1 MKAHSDAE
9 NPNEDFRDNQPATVA
24 RVMRDGLLNSASKEE
39 ALMNRDLRQVAASA
53 KLSMLLDQL
62 ETALPV
68 LVGAPSLRPADW
80 SELDRRLN
88 GVRSLLA
95 NATYRS
101 RTRRARSPTVRPA
114 RSDGMP
120 IATLF

>member
-1 MKAHSDAE
+1 MAGTSRINREVYVRFCGRLVVKFLR
-9 NPNEDFRDNQPATVA
+9 PTRQ
-24 RVMRDGLLNSASKEE
+24 
-39 ALMNRDLRQVAASA
+39 ALMNRDLRQEAAPA

>member
-1 MKAHSDAE
+1 MKTHSDAE
-9 NPNEDFRDNQPATVA
+9 KLIEELRKNQPATVA
-24 RVMRDGLLNSASKEE
+24 RVVRDGLLKSASKEE
-39 ALMNRDLRQVAASA
+39 ALMNRDLRQMAASA
-53 KLSMLLDQL
+53 KLSVLLDQL

-68 LVGAPSLRPADW
+68 LAGAPSLRPADW

-95 NATYRS
+95 NTTYRS
-101 RTRRARSPTVRPA
+101 RTRRARSPAVQTA
-114 RSDGMP
+114 RGDGMP

>member
-1 MKAHSDAE
+1 
-9 NPNEDFRDNQPATVA
+9 
-24 RVMRDGLLNSASKEE
+24 
-39 ALMNRDLRQVAASA
+39 MNRDLRQVAASA

-68 LVGAPSLRPADW
+68 LARAPSLRPADW

-95 NATYRS
+95 NTTYRS
-101 RTRRARSPTVRPA
+101 RTRRARSPAVQPA